1 MSVRFYGSSLL
12 RLSARQRPFRPLTQH
27 TQSRF
32 FSMADAGVTTQE
44 LEEAIKSRLQAT
56 HAQVTDIS
64 GALPLPSLMLFIF
77 I

>member
-12 RLSARQRPFRPLTQH
+12 RLSARQRSFRPI
-27 TQSRF
+27 TQSTPLRF

-44 LEEAIKSRLQAT
+44 LEEAIKSRLAAT

-64 GALPLPSLMLFIF
+64 GGPPRCLLFAI
-77 I
+77 

>member
-1 MSVRFYGSSLL
+1 MSVRIYGSSLL
-12 RLSARQRPFRPLTQH
+12 RLSARQRPFRPLTH

-64 GALPLPSLMLFIF
+64 GALPHAFYFHLTEC
-77 I
+77 